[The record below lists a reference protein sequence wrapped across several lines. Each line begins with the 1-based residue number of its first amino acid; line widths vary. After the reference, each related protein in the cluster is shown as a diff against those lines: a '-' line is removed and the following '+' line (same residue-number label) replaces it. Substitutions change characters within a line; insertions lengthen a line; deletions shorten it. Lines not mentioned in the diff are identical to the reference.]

1 MKKFILYTLL
11 LLGVMT
17 SVFAQEKYDIRLNLK
32 KGQTFTYQV
41 TYNTPTMI
49 SMKGQQV
56 GIKQNQTITYTCKVL
71 DVKDGNYLM
80 ENILDRLQASFSSMG
95 EEENLDT
102 DSDAKDEATT
112 LLRKMVNTKTT
123 QWVDA
128 KFKPLGEPEGELVD
142 DLFKMGDLSMLMFPS
157 FFPAEPIAQG
167 ESFTVNSPLFSGE
180 DASTKYE
187 GVVTLVAVSDT
198 DYTFRANGKTTTTI
212 EGLTA
217 EGMVVE
223 GNAIDNIV
231 LDRKTGMIK
240 NTFSTMALKG
250 TGSIQGAQA
259 EISSNTITSVR
270 LL

>member
-1 MKKFILYTLL
+1 MKKFILHTLL

-17 SVFAQEKYDIRLNLK
+17 SVFAQEKYDIRLNLE

-56 GIKQNQTITYTCKVL
+56 EIKQNQTITYTCKVL

-80 ENILDRLQASFSSMG
+80 ENNPDRLQTSFSSMG
-95 EEENLDT
+95 EEVNLDT
-102 DSDAKDEATT
+102 DSDAKDEATS

-128 KFKPLGEPEGELVD
+128 KLKPLGEPEGELVD
-142 DLFKMGDLSMLMFPS
+142 DLFEMDDLSMLMFPS
-157 FFPAEPIAQG
+157 FFPAEPIALG
-167 ESFTVNSPLFSGE
+167 ESFTVNSPLFAE
-180 DASTKYE
+180 ENADTQYE

-198 DYTFRANGKTTTTI
+198 DYTFRANGKTTTTV
-212 EGLTA
+212 EGL
-217 EGMVVE
+217 VVE
-223 GNAIDNIV
+223 GNGINNIV
-231 LDRKTGMIK
+231 LDHKTGMVK
-240 NTFSTMALKG
+240 NTFGTMALKG
-250 TGSIQGAQA
+250 SGNVQGAQA
-259 EISSNTITSVR
+259 EVASNAITSIR

>member
-1 MKKFILYTLL
+1 MKKFILHTLL

-17 SVFAQEKYDIRLNLK
+17 SVFAQEKYDIRLNLE
-32 KGQTFTYQV
+32 KGQTFTYQL
-41 TYNTPTMI
+41 TLNNPMII
-49 SMKGQQV
+49 SMMGQQMEV
-56 GIKQNQTITYTCKVL
+56 KQTQTITYTYRVL

-80 ENILDRLQASFSSMG
+80 EFNLDRMQVFTSSMG
-95 EEENLDT
+95 QEMNIDT
-102 DSDAKDEATT
+102 DSDAKDKTT
-112 LLRKMVNTKTT
+112 SQLRKKVNQKVT

-128 KFKPLGEPEGELVD
+128 KFKPIGD
-142 DLFKMGDLSMLMFPS
+142 DLVENGVPSMLMFPS
-157 FFPAEPIAQG
+157 FFPEELIAPG
-167 ESFTVNSPLFSGE
+167 ESFTVNEPLFSNE
-180 DASTKYE
+180 NLDTQYE

-198 DYTFRANGKTTTTI
+198 DYTFHANGKTTAPVDGLVI
-212 EGLTA
+212 EGN
-217 EGMVVE
+217 G
-223 GNAIDNIV
+223 IDNIV

>member
-1 MKKFILYTLL
+1 MKKLILSTLL

-17 SVFAQEKYDIRLNLK
+17 SVFAQEKYDLRLNLK

-41 TYNTPTMI
+41 TANNPMTI
-49 SMKGQQV
+49 SMMGQQMEM
-56 GIKQNQTITYTCKVL
+56 KQTQTITYTYKVQ

-80 ENILDRLQASFSSMG
+80 EINIDRMQVSTSSMG
-95 EEENLDT
+95 QEMNLDT
-102 DSDAKDEATT
+102 DSDAKDEGTSQ
-112 LLRKMVNTKTT
+112 LRKIVDHKVT

-128 KFKPLGEPEGELVD
+128 KLKPLGEPEGEEVD
-142 DLFKMGDLSMLMFPS
+142 DLVKKGVISMAMVPA

-167 ESFTVNSPLFSGE
+167 ESFSVNSPLFSGE

-198 DYTFRANGKTTTTI
+198 DYTFRANGKTTANF
-212 EGLTA
+212 EGL
-217 EGMVVE
+217 VIE
-223 GNAIDNIV
+223 GNAIDNII

-240 NTFSTMALKG
+240 NTFG
-250 TGSIQGAQA
+250 TVSLRGNGNVQGAQT
-259 EISSNTITSVR
+259 EISSNTITSIR

>member
-32 KGQTFTYQV
+32 KGQTFTYQK
-41 TYNTPTMI
+41 TFNNPMTI
-49 SMKGQQV
+49 SMMGQQMEV
-56 GIKQNQTITYTCKVL
+56 KQNQTINYTYKVL

-80 ENILDRLQASFSSMG
+80 EINIDRMQASSSSMG
-95 EEENLDT
+95 QEMNIDT
-102 DSDAKDEATT
+102 DSDAKDEMTT
-112 LLRKMVNTKTT
+112 QLRKIVNQKVTL
-123 QWVDA
+123 WVDA
-128 KFKPLGEPEGELVD
+128 KFQPLDKPEGEMAD
-142 DLFKMGDLSMLMFPS
+142 DFVRKGVASLAKAPA
-157 FFPAEPIAQG
+157 FFPAEPIALG
-167 ESFTVNSPLFSGE
+167 ESFTVNEPLFSGE
-180 DASTKYE
+180 DASTDYE

-198 DYTFRANGKTTTTI
+198 DYTLRTNGKATATVNGLVI
-212 EGLTA
+212 EGN
-217 EGMVVE
+217 G
-223 GNAIDNIV
+223 IDNIV

-270 LL
+270 LF

>member
-1 MKKFILYTLL
+1 MKKLILSTLL

-17 SVFAQEKYDIRLNLK
+17 SVFAQEKYDLRLNLK

-41 TYNTPTMI
+41 TANNPMTI
-49 SMKGQQV
+49 SMMGQQMEL
-56 GIKQNQTITYTCKVL
+56 KQAQTVTYTYKVL

-80 ENILDRLQASFSSMG
+80 EINIDRVQVSSSSMG
-95 EEENLDT
+95 EEMNADT
-102 DSDAKDEATT
+102 DSDAKDEITT
-112 LLRKMVNTKTT
+112 QMRKMVNQKIT

-128 KFKPLGEPEGELVD
+128 KLKPLGEPEGGNVNVD
-142 DLFKMGDLSMLMFPS
+142 DIVKKAALSMAMVPA

-167 ESFTVNSPLFSGE
+167 ESFTVNNPLFTGE

-198 DYTFRANGKTTTTI
+198 DYTLRANGKTTASFEGLVI
-212 EGLTA
+212 EGN
-217 EGMVVE
+217 G
-223 GNAIDNIV
+223 IDNIV

-240 NTFSTMALKG
+240 STFGTIALKG
-250 TGSIQGAQA
+250 SGNVQGTQA
-259 EISSNTITSVR
+259 EISSNTITTIR

>member
-1 MKKFILYTLL
+1 MKKFILHTLL

-17 SVFAQEKYDIRLNLK
+17 SVFAQEKYDVRLNLK
-32 KGQTFTYQV
+32 KGQTFTYQL
-41 TYNTPTMI
+41 TLNYPMII
-49 SMKGQQV
+49 SMMGQQME
-56 GIKQNQTITYTCKVL
+56 IKQAQTLTYTYKVL

-80 ENILDRLQASFSSMG
+80 EINLDRMQVFTSSMG
-95 EEENLDT
+95 QEVNLDT
-102 DSDAKDEATT
+102 DSDAKDEATSQ
-112 LLRKMVNTKTT
+112 LRKIVNQKVT

-128 KFKPLGEPEGELVD
+128 KFKPLGELEGEMAD
-142 DLFKMGDLSMLMFPS
+142 DFVKNGVLSMSIGPE

-167 ESFTVNSPLFSGE
+167 ESITVNKPLFSGS
-180 DASTKYE
+180 STKYE
-187 GVVTLVAVSDT
+187 GVVTLVAVSDP
-198 DYTFRANGKTTTTI
+198 DYTLRANGRTTKTVEGLVI
-212 EGLTA
+212 EGN
-217 EGMVVE
+217 G
-223 GNAIDNIV
+223 IDNIV

>member
-1 MKKFILYTLL
+1 M
-11 LLGVMT
+11 
-17 SVFAQEKYDIRLNLK
+17 
-32 KGQTFTYQV
+32 
-41 TYNTPTMI
+41 
-49 SMKGQQV
+49 
-56 GIKQNQTITYTCKVL
+56 
-71 DVKDGNYLM
+71 
-80 ENILDRLQASFSSMG
+80 
-95 EEENLDT
+95 
-102 DSDAKDEATT
+102 
-112 LLRKMVNTKTT
+112 
-123 QWVDA
+123 
-128 KFKPLGEPEGELVD
+128 
-142 DLFKMGDLSMLMFPS
+142 
-157 FFPAEPIAQG
+157 
-167 ESFTVNSPLFSGE
+167 
-180 DASTKYE
+180 
-187 GVVTLVAVSDT
+187 SDT

>member
-1 MKKFILYTLL
+1 MKKLILSTLL

-17 SVFAQEKYDIRLNLK
+17 SVFAQEKYDLRLNLK

-41 TYNTPTMI
+41 TANNPMTI
-49 SMKGQQV
+49 SMMGQQMEM
-56 GIKQNQTITYTCKVL
+56 KQTQTITYTYKVQ

-80 ENILDRLQASFSSMG
+80 EINIDRIQVSTSSMG
-95 EEENLDT
+95 QEMNLDT
-102 DSDAKDEATT
+102 DSDAKDEGTSQ
-112 LLRKMVNTKTT
+112 LRKIVNQKVT

-128 KFKPLGEPEGELVD
+128 KLKPLGEPEGENVD
-142 DLFKMGDLSMLMFPS
+142 DQVKKGILSMAMVPA

-198 DYTFRANGKTTTTI
+198 DYTFRANGKTTADFEGLVI
-212 EGLTA
+212 EGN
-217 EGMVVE
+217 G
-223 GNAIDNIV
+223 IDNIV

-240 NTFSTMALKG
+240 NTFGTVALKG
-250 TGSIQGAQA
+250 SGNVQGTQA
-259 EISSNTITSVR
+259 EISSNTITSIR

>member
-32 KGQTFTYQV
+32 KGQTFTYQK
-41 TYNTPTMI
+41 TFNNPMTI
-49 SMKGQQV
+49 SMMGQQMEV
-56 GIKQNQTITYTCKVL
+56 KQNQTINYTYKVL

-80 ENILDRLQASFSSMG
+80 EINIDRMQASSSSMG
-95 EEENLDT
+95 QEMNIDT

-142 DLFKMGDLSMLMFPS
+142 DLVKMGDLSMLMFPS

-187 GVVTLVAVSDT
+187 GVVMLVAVSDT

-223 GNAIDNIV
+223 GNGIDNIV

>member
-1 MKKFILYTLL
+1 MKKLILSTLL

-17 SVFAQEKYDIRLNLK
+17 SVFAQEKYDLRLNLK

-41 TYNTPTMI
+41 TANNPMTF
-49 SMKGQQV
+49 SMMGQQV
-56 GIKQNQTITYTCKVL
+56 ELKQAQTINYTYKVL
-71 DVKDGNYLM
+71 DIKDGNYLM
-80 ENILDRLQASFSSMG
+80 EINIDRMQVFSSSMG
-95 EEENLDT
+95 RQEMNIDT
-102 DSDAKDEATT
+102 DSEAKDEMTNQ
-112 LLRKMVNTKTT
+112 LRKMVNQKVT

-128 KFKPLGEPEGELVD
+128 KLKPLGEPEGEDVD
-142 DLFKMGDLSMLMFPS
+142 DLVKKGVITMAMVPA

-198 DYTFRANGKTTTTI
+198 DYTFRANGKTTANF
-212 EGLTA
+212 EGL
-217 EGMVVE
+217 VIE
-223 GNAIDNIV
+223 GNAIDNII

-240 NTFSTMALKG
+240 NTFG
-250 TGSIQGAQA
+250 TVSLRGSGNVQGVQA
-259 EISSNTITSVR
+259 EAASNTITSIR

>member
-1 MKKFILYTLL
+1 MKKLILSTLL

-17 SVFAQEKYDIRLNLK
+17 SVFAQEKYDLRLNLK

-41 TYNTPTMI
+41 TANNPMTI
-49 SMKGQQV
+49 SMMGQQME
-56 GIKQNQTITYTCKVL
+56 IKQSQTITYTYKVL

-80 ENILDRLQASFSSMG
+80 EVNIDRVQMSSSSMG
-95 EEENLDT
+95 QEMNVDT
-102 DSDAKDEATT
+102 DSEAKDEITT
-112 LLRKMVNTKTT
+112 QMRKMLNQKVT

-128 KFKPLGEPEGELVD
+128 KLKPLGEPEGENVD
-142 DLFKMGDLSMLMFPS
+142 DQIKKAVLSMAMVPA

-167 ESFTVNSPLFSGE
+167 ESFTVNSPLFTGE

-198 DYTFRANGKTTTTI
+198 DYTFRANGKTTATVEGLVI
-212 EGLTA
+212 EGN
-217 EGMVVE
+217 G
-223 GNAIDNIV
+223 IDNIV

-240 NTFSTMALKG
+240 NTFGTVALKG
-250 TGSIQGAQA
+250 SGNVQGTQA
-259 EISSNTITSVR
+259 ELSSNTITSIR

>member
-1 MKKFILYTLL
+1 MKKLILSTLL

-17 SVFAQEKYDIRLNLK
+17 SVFAQEKYDLRLNLE

-41 TYNTPTMI
+41 TANNPMTI
-49 SMKGQQV
+49 SMMGQQMEM
-56 GIKQNQTITYTCKVL
+56 KQTQTVTYTYKVL

-80 ENILDRLQASFSSMG
+80 EININRIQGSSSSMG
-95 EEENLDT
+95 QEMNIDT
-102 DSDAKDEATT
+102 DSEAKDEMTNQI
-112 LLRKMVNTKTT
+112 RKMVNQKVT

-128 KFKPLGEPEGELVD
+128 KLKPLGEPEGEAVD
-142 DLFKMGDLSMLMFPS
+142 DLVKKGVISMAMVPA

-198 DYTFRANGKTTTTI
+198 DYTFRANGKTTASMEGLVI
-212 EGLTA
+212 EGN
-217 EGMVVE
+217 G
-223 GNAIDNIV
+223 IDNIV

-240 NTFSTMALKG
+240 NTFGTVALKG
-250 TGSIQGAQA
+250 SGNVQGTQA
-259 EISSNTITSVR
+259 EIVSNTITSIR

>member
-1 MKKFILYTLL
+1 MKKFILHTLL

-32 KGQTFTYQV
+32 KGQTFTYQL
-41 TYNTPTMI
+41 TLNYPMII
-49 SMKGQQV
+49 SMMGQQME
-56 GIKQNQTITYTCKVL
+56 IKQAQTLTYTYKVL

-80 ENILDRLQASFSSMG
+80 EINLDRMQVFTSSMG
-95 EEENLDT
+95 QEVNLDT
-102 DSDAKDEATT
+102 DSDAKDEATSQ
-112 LLRKMVNTKTT
+112 LRKIVNQKVT

-128 KFKPLGEPEGELVD
+128 KFKPLGELEGEMAD
-142 DLFKMGDLSMLMFPS
+142 DFVKNGVLSMSIGPE

-167 ESFTVNSPLFSGE
+167 ESITVNKPLFSGS
-180 DASTKYE
+180 STKYE

-198 DYTFRANGKTTTTI
+198 DYTLRANGKTTKTVEGLVI
-212 EGLTA
+212 EGN
-217 EGMVVE
+217 G
-223 GNAIDNIV
+223 IDNIV

>member
-1 MKKFILYTLL
+1 MKKLILSTLL

-17 SVFAQEKYDIRLNLK
+17 SVFAQEKYDLRLNLK

-41 TYNTPTMI
+41 TANNPMTI
-49 SMKGQQV
+49 SMMGQQME
-56 GIKQNQTITYTCKVL
+56 IKQAQTVTYTYKVL

-80 ENILDRLQASFSSMG
+80 EINIDRVQISSSSMG
-95 EEENLDT
+95 QEMNVDT
-102 DSDAKDEATT
+102 DSEAKDETST
-112 LLRKMVNTKTT
+112 QLRKIVNQKIT

-128 KFKPLGEPEGELVD
+128 KFQPLGEPEGEAVD
-142 DLFKMGDLSMLMFPS
+142 DQVKKGVLSMAMAPA

-167 ESFTVNSPLFSGE
+167 ESFTVNSPLFTGE

-198 DYTFRANGKTTTTI
+198 DYTFRANGKTTATVEGLVI
-212 EGLTA
+212 EGN
-217 EGMVVE
+217 G
-223 GNAIDNIV
+223 IDNIV

-240 NTFSTMALKG
+240 NTFGTVALKG
-250 TGSIQGAQA
+250 SGNVQGTQA
-259 EISSNTITSVR
+259 ELSSNTITSIR

>member
-1 MKKFILYTLL
+1 MKKLILSTLL

-17 SVFAQEKYDIRLNLK
+17 SVFAQEKYDLRLNLE

-41 TYNTPTMI
+41 TANNPMTI
-49 SMKGQQV
+49 SMMGQQME
-56 GIKQNQTITYTCKVL
+56 IKQSQTITYTYKVL

-80 ENILDRLQASFSSMG
+80 EVNIDRVQMSSSSMG
-95 EEENLDT
+95 QEMNVDT
-102 DSDAKDEATT
+102 DSEAKDEITT
-112 LLRKMVNTKTT
+112 QMRKMLNQKVT

-128 KFKPLGEPEGELVD
+128 KLKPLGEPEGENVD
-142 DLFKMGDLSMLMFPS
+142 DQIKKAVLSMAMVPA

-167 ESFTVNSPLFSGE
+167 ESFTVNSPLFTGE

-198 DYTFRANGKTTTTI
+198 DYTFRANGKTTATVEGLVI
-212 EGLTA
+212 EGN
-217 EGMVVE
+217 G
-223 GNAIDNIV
+223 IDNIV

-240 NTFSTMALKG
+240 NTFGTVALKG
-250 TGSIQGAQA
+250 SGNVQGTQA
-259 EISSNTITSVR
+259 ELSSNTITSIR

>member
-1 MKKFILYTLL
+1 MKKFILHTLL

-32 KGQTFTYQV
+32 KGQTFIYQV

-56 GIKQNQTITYTCKVL
+56 EIKQNQTINYTYKVL

-80 ENILDRLQASFSSMG
+80 EINIDRMQASSSSMG
-95 EEENLDT
+95 QEMNIDT
-102 DSDAKDEATT
+102 DSDAKDEMTNQ
-112 LLRKMVNTKTT
+112 LRKIVNQKVTL
-123 QWVDA
+123 WVDA
-128 KFKPLGEPEGELVD
+128 KFKPIGDNLVEN
-142 DLFKMGDLSMLMFPS
+142 GVPSMLMFPS
-157 FFPAEPIAQG
+157 FFPEELIAPG
-167 ESFTVNSPLFSGE
+167 ESFTVNEPLFSNE
-180 DASTKYE
+180 NLDTQYE
-187 GVVTLVAVSDT
+187 GVVMLVAVSDT

-223 GNAIDNIV
+223 GNGIDNIV